1 MNKNVVG
8 LGLLFVAVGLLLSDD
23 KPTGK
28 TIPYKKGASKPQSSP
43 NPKTFNNKK
52 EELQYELNIL
62 KQKKNKTKKDRDNI
76 DLIEVVL
83 KSM

>member
-23 KPTGK
+23 KPSVK
-28 TIPYKKGASKPQSSP
+28 SIPHKKGATTPKPNTRP
-43 NPKTFNNKK
+43 ETFNNKK

-83 KSM
+83 KTM

>member
-23 KPTGK
+23 KPTVK
-28 TIPYKKGASKPQSSP
+28 TIPHKKGASKPQP
-43 NPKTFNNKK
+43 NTRPETFNSKK
-52 EELQYELNIL
+52 DELLYELNIL

>member
-8 LGLLFVAVGLLLSDD
+8 LGLLLLGVGLLLSDQ
-23 KPTGK
+23 PSAN
-28 TIPYKKGASKPQSSP
+28 ISNVKKGLGKPSP
-43 NPKTFNNKK
+43 SPEPKKFNSKK
-52 EELQYELNIL
+52 EELEYELGLL

>member
-23 KPTGK
+23 KPTDK
-28 TIPYKKGASKPQSSP
+28 TIPHKKGESKPQP
-43 NPKTFNNKK
+43 TPKTFNNKK
-52 EELQYELNIL
+52 EELQHELNIL
-62 KQKKNKTKKDRDNI
+62 KQKKSKTKKDRDNI